1 MKENCALEVRG
12 FGWMHQMKYILY
24 TPMIYKVY
32 SNQMVKLYIYPLVFN
47 IAMGNGPFVDGSP
60 IKNCDFPWLC

>member
-1 MKENCALEVRG
+1 MRENCALEVRG
-12 FGWMHQMKYILY
+12 FAWMHQMKHILY

-32 SNQMVKLYIYPLVFN
+32 SNQMVKLYIYTLWLFN

-60 IKNCDFPWLC
+60 IKNGDFL